1 MTTVV
6 CPGSFDPV
14 TLGHLDVFRRAAV
27 LFDEVV
33 VCVVVNP
40 NKSGTFSVE
49 ERTGLL
55 REVTADLPGVR
66 VDSFSGLLV
75 DYCREVGARAVVKG
89 LRAPTDYDYEL
100 PMAHMNRS
108 ITAAAGTSGE
118 GTASATDAGGFVDT
132 VFLPTTPGLSFVSSS
147 LCREVTRLGGDVS
160 HLLPDTVATAL
171 RERLAPR

>member
-14 TLGHLDVFRRAAV
+14 TLGHLDVFRRAAE
-27 LFDEVV
+27 LFDDVV

-40 NKSGTFSVE
+40 NKSGTFTVE
-49 ERTGLL
+49 ERFAMI
-55 REVTADLPGVR
+55 REVTTDLPGLR

-75 DYCREVGARAVVKG
+75 DYCVEIGATAVVKG
-89 LRAPTDYDYEL
+89 LRDSTDYDYEL

-108 ITAAAGTSGE
+108 ISG
-118 GTASATDAGGFVDT
+118 VDT
-132 VFLPTTPGLSFVSSS
+132 VFLPTKSDLSFVSSS

-160 HLLPDTVATAL
+160 HLLPDTVAVAL
-171 RERLAPR
+171 RERLG